1 MEKILNEL
9 KYFKEHINASKN
21 NFNVKQSK
29 KEGQSIHKKG
39 KESNNESG
47 DNTTANSQQ
56 PSRPRTSR
64 GNRPSSKVNRSGPSG
79 GGNSA
84 IGFHSNMPNHHLLY
98 NNIDNMPLHNRSVNE
113 GVESPRSK
121 KRKLSK
127 GRISP
132 NTFAPHHQRQPSAII
147 KQQNP
152 QRNSSLEGEQLKL
165 NDKSRPH
172 SAKLKKKNKSAERG
186 K

>member
-1 MEKILNEL
+1 MLQN
-9 KYFKEHINASKN
+9 N
-21 NFNVKQSK
+21 NFNTKQIK
-29 KEGQSIHKKG
+29 KEGQSINKKG

-64 GNRPSSKVNRSGPSG
+64 GNRPSSKVGRSGPTG

-84 IGFHSNMPNHHLLY
+84 IGFHSNIPNHHLLY
-98 NNIDNMPLHNRSVNE
+98 NNLDNMPLHNRSVNE
-113 GVESPRSK
+113 VIESPRSK

-152 QRNSSLEGEQLKL
+152 QRNSSLEGEQIKL

-172 SAKLKKKNKSAERG
+172 SAKLKKKNNKSAERG

>member
-1 MEKILNEL
+1 M
-9 KYFKEHINASKN
+9 SKP
-21 NFNVKQSK
+21 SK
-29 KEGQSIHKKG
+29 KTASRSANKT
-39 KESNNESG
+39 KELNNESG

-64 GNRPSSKVNRSGPSG
+64 GNRPSSKVGRSGPSG

-84 IGFHSNMPNHHLLY
+84 IGFHSNVPNHHLLY
-98 NNIDNMPLHNRSVNE
+98 NNIDNLPLHNRSVNE
-113 GVESPRSK
+113 AVESPRSK

-172 SAKLKKKNKSAERG
+172 SAKLKKKNNKSAERG

>member
-1 MEKILNEL
+1 MLLN
-9 KYFKEHINASKN
+9 N
-21 NFNVKQSK
+21 NFNVKQNK
-29 KEGQSIHKKG
+29 KEGQSITKKG

-64 GNRPSSKVNRSGPSG
+64 GNRPSSKVGRSGPSG

-84 IGFHSNMPNHHLLY
+84 IGFHSNLPNHHLLY

-113 GVESPRSK
+113 GIESPRSK

-152 QRNSSLEGEQLKL
+152 QRNSSLEGEQIKL